1 MSTLDV
7 KVEASKNFEES
18 MFECRS
24 RGLAEVME
32 EMRSSFLS
40 DVDCVLI
47 TDSNWIGKD
56 YPCIVYGTR
65 GVSYYNL
72 VIKGPDKD
80 LNSGE
85 YGGIT
90 REPMQD
96 MLYIVNK

>member
-1 MSTLDV
+1 
-7 KVEASKNFEES
+7 

-24 RGLAEVME
+24 RGLTSILEQQKTN
-32 EMRSSFLS
+32 FLS

-47 TDSNWIGKD
+47 TDSKWIGKD
-56 YPCIVYGTR
+56 YPCIVYGMR
-65 GVSYYNL
+65 GVSYFNMT
-72 VIKGPDKD
+72 IEGPSKD

-85 YGGIT
+85 FGGIT